1 MGLEGVEAREG
12 GEQRGEVVLGL
23 RGRIRADGHEDGQPV
38 EGGGDGLGGRGG
50 RVLRVNE
57 VGDGPCVVP
66 RVRAEGLEGEQ
77 EGYSPILVSV
87 FRGREPVGESGHV
100 QGRDGEDVEEALVAP
115 GGEEALEGLR
125 VGRVV
130 EAQDGVGDA
139 EVDLALGRGR
149 EEVARGE
156 VPVVVREGLGELEG
170 QLAGRE
176 GLVARGG
183 LVQLEQLLD
192 AGRAGLADAGV
203 GNSEGREPLEV
214 ALVGGR
220 GRGERLGVGRRR
232 LGGLLVLVVEV
243 ARLREEPGV
252 LAQDLEV
259 LLPNGGRIL
268 LG

>member
-1 MGLEGVEAREG
+1 
-12 GEQRGEVVLGL
+12 
-23 RGRIRADGHEDGQPV
+23 
-38 EGGGDGLGGRGG
+38 
-50 RVLRVNE
+50 
-57 VGDGPCVVP
+57 
-66 RVRAEGLEGEQ
+66 
-77 EGYSPILVSV
+77 
-87 FRGREPVGESGHV
+87 V
-100 QGRDGEDVEEALVAP
+100 QGRYGEDVEEALVAP

-220 GRGERLGVGRRR
+220 GRGERLGVGRRGPVR
-232 LGGLLVLVVEV
+232 VV

-259 LLPNGGRIL
+259 LLRACIGGL
-268 LG
+268 DGVV